1 MVWSWQIDYAHI
13 VARGMIFSVTF
24 NYISVISWRSILMVE
39 ETRVPEEKKTVLPQ
53 ITDKLYHT
61 LLYRVHLA
69 MNVQR
74 HNMSLYFFSV
84 CLVS

>member
-1 MVWSWQIDYAHI
+1 
-13 VARGMIFSVTF
+13 
-24 NYISVISWRSILMVE
+24 MVE

-53 ITDKLYHT
+53 VTDKLYHT
-61 LLYRVHLA
+61 LLYRVHRV

-74 HNMSLYFFSV
+74 HNMSLSFFSV